1 VPKRQNPKKT
11 IYSLIANR
19 WKNKWKKMVF
29 GLDEKQRSI
38 LAYLYSLK
46 DTPESPPDQRLSV
59 GSIAKSL
66 NMTQQEVKNKT
77 KNWSSGAM
85 WGFSFLKVV
94 DTIKFCHVEFWKWK
108 KGLLKKLRWKLARK
122 K

>member
-1 VPKRQNPKKT
+1 
-11 IYSLIANR
+11 
-19 WKNKWKKMVF
+19 MVF

-77 KNWSSGAM
+77 KKLVKWNYV
-85 WGFSFLKVV
+85 GFFIFEGRRYYKILPRGILEMEKGTLKE
-94 DTIKFCHVEFWKWK
+94 TEVEVSTEKVGVKRKTKEILDK
-108 KGLLKKLRWKLARK
+108 KGEG
-122 K
+122 